1 MEYIKLSE
9 VCHTIGRGKAIRKSI
24 DGDVYALGFTDFAN
38 EDRENEKLV
47 PKCKLQNEY
56 EDLKMYNIEIM
67 DIVLPPITREKLN
80 IKQVQEL
87 NENKKIIYSS
97 RAVYIRVNKEKY
109 FPRFLYNLLSTEN
122 YKKRLLEEVYTKA
135 TYANIFQI
143 SISKLKEFQIPKI
156 SINEQE
162 EICKKGLEIIKEL
175 HDLTEMK
182 IEEFNALYKNF

>member
-67 DIVLPPITREKLN
+67 DIVLPPITRENLN

-175 HDLTEMK
+175 HDLTKMK
-182 IEEFNALYKNF
+182 IEEFEALYKNF

>member
-67 DIVLPPITREKLN
+67 DIVLPPITRENLN

>member
-67 DIVLPPITREKLN
+67 DIVLPPITRENLN

-97 RAVYIRVNKEKY
+97 RAVYIRVNNEKY
-109 FPRFLYNLLSTEN
+109 FPGFLYNLLSTEN

-175 HDLTEMK
+175 HNLTEMK
-182 IEEFNALYKNF
+182 IEEFKALYKNF